1 MPLSIALMP
10 MHTHHLG
17 NMIAVYQV
25 VNMDKTLA
33 TSLGGAKLLSEK
45 ESDCTKIT
53 LAPKG

>member
-10 MHTHHLG
+10 IHTHHLG

-25 VNMDKTLA
+25 VNVDKTLA
-33 TSLGGAKLLSEK
+33 TSLGGAKLLSVK
-45 ESDCTKIT
+45 ENLIVT